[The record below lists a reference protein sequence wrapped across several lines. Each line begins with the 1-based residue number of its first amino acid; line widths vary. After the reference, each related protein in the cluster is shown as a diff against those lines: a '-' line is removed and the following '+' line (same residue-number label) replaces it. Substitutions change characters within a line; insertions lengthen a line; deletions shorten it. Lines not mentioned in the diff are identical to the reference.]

1 MRALS
6 PAIALAHTGDAETSG
21 LLYGLAH
28 PVSGIDHVVAMVA
41 VGLLSVRLGGH
52 AFCDFA
58 FGSARE
64 GGPFLI
70 AER

>member
-1 MRALS
+1 MHALS

-41 VGLLSVRLGGH
+41 VGLLSVHL
-52 AFCDFA
+52 AATPCCDCA
-58 FGSARE
+58 FGGARE
-64 GGPFLI
+64 VGPS
-70 AER
+70 